1 MWCINVEVINMGRNI
16 SGGLISEFQ
25 VVSKG
30 RNSDGNILK
39 EKKEEL
45 LKCLKEKINLDFF
58 EVEETDNR
66 FYFKL
71 KEEPIKKYFVDYMKE
86 FNTFDDSVIKEL
98 LWSFYGEDYRSKTID
113 DIDGKIKLVDVNEYG
128 REYVELQVDGEKRS
142 ITPDG
147 NPFFPHKVFFLENFS
162 QYRDIDMDIYYLR
175 VSFDYSKYDGE
186 SERYICSLL
195 INLVRKA
202 MKNPLKD
209 ITFFCISG

>member
-1 MWCINVEVINMGRNI
+1 MGRNI
-16 SGGLISEFQ
+16 SGGLISEFR

-30 RNSDGNILK
+30 RNSDVNILK

-58 EVEETDNR
+58 EMEEIDNG

-86 FNTFDDSVIKEL
+86 FNTFDDNAIREL
-98 LWSFYGEDYRSKTID
+98 LWNFYGEGYKSKTID

-128 REYVELQVDGEKRS
+128 REYIELQVDGEKGS
-142 ITPDG
+142 ITPES

-162 QYRDIDMDIYYLR
+162 QYGNINMDIYYLI
-175 VSFDYSKYDGE
+175 VSFDYSKYVGE

-209 ITFFCISG
+209 ITFFSVFG

>member
-1 MWCINVEVINMGRNI
+1 MGRNI

-25 VVSKG
+25 VVSKD
-30 RNSDGNILK
+30 RNSNGNILK

-58 EVEETDNR
+58 EMEETDDG

-86 FNTFDDSVIKEL
+86 FNTFDDSAIKEL
-98 LWSFYGEDYRSKTID
+98 LWSFYREDYRSKTID

-128 REYVELQVDGEKRS
+128 REYLELKVDGEKLS

-162 QYRDIDMDIYYLR
+162 QYGNIDMDIYYLR
-175 VSFDYSKYDGE
+175 VSFDYSKYAGE

-209 ITFFCISG
+209 ITFFCVSG